1 MRVLANVPVNVLV
14 NVFATGIALSLSVAT
29 FAQKVELDR
38 VNCLQWRNIGP
49 FRGGRTVGIDCVIS
63 QPNIWYIGVNNG
75 GVWKS
80 TDYGH
85 VWKPIF
91 DDQPTGSVG
100 CLAIAQSRPE
110 TIYVGSGEGL
120 HRPDLS
126 VGDGI
131 YKTTNGGKTWVNTG
145 LADGYQVSG
154 ISVDPKNPDRV
165 FVAVMGHPNG
175 PNKTRG
181 IYRTLNGGKSWEQIL
196 YKDEHT
202 GAAAVAID
210 PVNPKIIYADLWA
223 SSEAP
228 WENGGWQGKTSGL
241 FKSTDGGNTW
251 KQLTKGLP
259 TTEQGLGRIGFTV
272 CKANPKRLYAT
283 VDAPTVGGI
292 FRSDDAGESWVRTNN
307 EPRIWGRGSDFAE
320 VRVDPTNPDIVY
332 AANTSTYRST
342 DKGITFECIKGAPG
356 GDDYHTIFIHPTK
369 PQIIGLA
376 SDQGATISVNNG
388 ETWSS
393 WYNQPTA
400 QLYHVS
406 TDNRFPY
413 WVYGGQQ
420 ESGSAGVASRGRN
433 GGITFRDWH
442 PVGAEEY
449 AYVAPDPLNPDLVY
463 GNKGTRFSHKTGKV
477 VNIRPKFE
485 DMRFIRTMPMLFSQA
500 DPRVLFQ
507 AANFLMKTTNGGE
520 TWTKISPDLSRETWD
535 VPESYTVGKEEG
547 AKMKRRGVIYSVGP
561 SPKDVNIIWCGT
573 DDGLVWVTQDGGAN
587 WSNVTPPTMTS
598 WSKVSQID
606 ASHFSKSTAYI
617 SVNRLRCD
625 DMKPYI
631 YKTDDFGKTWKL
643 IVNGL
648 DNSPVNAVREDPKK
662 PGLLFAATETK
673 VCFSADDGAN
683 WNSLRTNM
691 PATSIRDLVIHEDD
705 LVIGTHGRGF
715 WIMDSFNM
723 LRNLEDILA
732 KPPIAYQVEWN
743 IYTDTPLPPEEPMGK
758 NPPDGVALDY
768 YLANSAKKVSIE
780 IVNSKGEVVRKVSSD
795 DKLTPIDPMKITVDP
810 RWAMPPQPLMATKG
824 SHRYIWDLRTE
835 GNPVGLGM
843 TAIWLSTPTKRGVFV
858 PPGLYTVK
866 LTIDGKVHTQ
876 PLEIRPD
883 PENST
888 K

>member
-1 MRVLANVPVNVLV
+1 
-14 NVFATGIALSLSVAT
+14 
-29 FAQKVELDR
+29 
-38 VNCLQWRNIGP
+38 
-49 FRGGRTVGIDCVIS
+49 
-63 QPNIWYIGVNNG
+63 
-75 GVWKS
+75 
-80 TDYGH
+80 
-85 VWKPIF
+85 
-91 DDQPTGSVG
+91 
-100 CLAIAQSRPE
+100 
-110 TIYVGSGEGL
+110 
-120 HRPDLS
+120 
-126 VGDGI
+126 
-131 YKTTNGGKTWVNTG
+131 
-145 LADGYQVSG
+145 
-154 ISVDPKNPDRV
+154 
-165 FVAVMGHPNG
+165 
-175 PNKTRG
+175 
-181 IYRTLNGGKSWEQIL
+181 
-196 YKDEHT
+196 
-202 GAAAVAID
+202 
-210 PVNPKIIYADLWA
+210 
-223 SSEAP
+223 
-228 WENGGWQGKTSGL
+228 
-241 FKSTDGGNTW
+241 
-251 KQLTKGLP
+251 
-259 TTEQGLGRIGFTV
+259 
-272 CKANPKRLYAT
+272 
-283 VDAPTVGGI
+283 
-292 FRSDDAGESWVRTNN
+292 
-307 EPRIWGRGSDFAE
+307 
-320 VRVDPTNPDIVY
+320 
-332 AANTSTYRST
+332 
-342 DKGITFECIKGAPG
+342 
-356 GDDYHTIFIHPTK
+356 
-369 PQIIGLA
+369 
-376 SDQGATISVNNG
+376 
-388 ETWSS
+388 
-393 WYNQPTA
+393 
-400 QLYHVS
+400 
-406 TDNRFPY
+406 
-413 WVYGGQQ
+413 
-420 ESGSAGVASRGRN
+420 
-433 GGITFRDWH
+433 
-442 PVGAEEY
+442 
-449 AYVAPDPLNPDLVY
+449 
-463 GNKGTRFSHKTGKV
+463 
-477 VNIRPKFE
+477 
-485 DMRFIRTMPMLFSQA
+485 
-500 DPRVLFQ
+500 
-507 AANFLMKTTNGGE
+507 
-520 TWTKISPDLSRETWD
+520 
-535 VPESYTVGKEEG
+535 
-547 AKMKRRGVIYSVGP
+547 MKRRGVIYSVGP

-587 WSNVTPPTMTS
+587 WSNVTPPTITS

-732 KPPIAYQVEWN
+732 KPPVAYQVEWN

-768 YLANSAKKVSIE
+768 YLANSAKQVSIE
-780 IVNSKGEVVRKVSSD
+780 IVNSKGEVVRKISSD

-866 LTIDGKVHTQ
+866 LTIDGKAHTQ